1 MSSEDQIKKKIDQ
14 WKVPITI
21 EVGGFRIRDIHAER
35 LKPLELDMRQ
45 LHEVYVESQKKRG
58 TTNEQQK

>member
-1 MSSEDQIKKKIDQ
+1 MSEDTVRRKIDE
-14 WKVPITI
+14 WKKPIMI
-21 EVGGFRIRDIHAER
+21 QVGDFRIRDIHAER
-35 LKPLELDMRQ
+35 LTPLQLDMRQ

>member
-1 MSSEDQIKKKIDQ
+1 MSNEDQIKRKIDQ

-35 LKPLELDMRQ
+35 LQPLELDMSQ
-45 LHEVYVESQKKRG
+45 LHEAYVSSKRG
-58 TTNEQQK
+58 GSRNEQQK